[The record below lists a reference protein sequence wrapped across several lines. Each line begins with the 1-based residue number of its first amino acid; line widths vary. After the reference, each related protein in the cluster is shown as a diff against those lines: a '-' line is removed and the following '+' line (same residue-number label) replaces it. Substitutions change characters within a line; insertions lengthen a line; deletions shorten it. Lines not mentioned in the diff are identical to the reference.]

1 MIELNYNLEPIVYF
15 CEVDNIFKTEI
26 FKDVP
31 EYVGKYQV
39 SDIGRLKS
47 LSRKVR
53 TGRGGKGFRFV
64 DEKILKPQI
73 RRDGYLYSILTK
85 PFRNYAIHQLVAIV
99 FLGHERCG
107 FETVV
112 DHKNNNKLDNRAI
125 NMQLV
130 SNRVNSTKD
139 NKNKTGYIGVTR
151 QGALFKATIR
161 KNGVSTYLGM
171 FKSADSAHEGYL
183 KARKEIESVKL

>member
-1 MIELNYNLEPIVYF
+1 MIELNYNLEPIIYF
-15 CEVDNIFKTEI
+15 CEEDKIFKTEV

-31 EYVGKYQV
+31 DYIGKYQI

-47 LSRKVR
+47 LRRKVR
-53 TGRGGKGFRFV
+53 TGKIAYRFL
-64 DEKILKPQI
+64 DEKILKPQL

-85 PFRNYAIHQLVAIV
+85 PFRNYSIHQLVAIC
-99 FLGHERCG
+99 FLGHEICG
-107 FETVV
+107 FEIVV

-139 NKNKTGYIGVTR
+139 N
-151 QGALFKATIR
+151 
-161 KNGVSTYLGM
+161 
-171 FKSADSAHEGYL
+171 
-183 KARKEIESVKL
+183 

>member
-15 CEVDNIFKTEI
+15 CEEDKIYKTEV

-31 EYVGKYQV
+31 EYEGRYQI
-39 SDIGRLKS
+39 SDIGRLKGM
-47 LSRKVR
+47 SRLVR
-53 TGRGGKGFRFV
+53 TGRGGLGTRFIE
-64 DEKILKPQI
+64 EKILTSSI
-73 RRDGYLYSILTK
+73 RRDGYLYVVLNK
-85 PFRNYAIHQLVAIV
+85 PFRNYAIHQLVAIA
-99 FLGHERCG
+99 FLSHDRCG
-107 FETVV
+107 FEVVV

-139 NKNKTGYIGVTR
+139 NKNKTGFVGVTR
-151 QGALFKATIR
+151 QGRLFKATIR

-171 FKSADSAHEGYL
+171 FNTAESAHEGYL
-183 KARKEIESVKL
+183 NARKEIESVKK